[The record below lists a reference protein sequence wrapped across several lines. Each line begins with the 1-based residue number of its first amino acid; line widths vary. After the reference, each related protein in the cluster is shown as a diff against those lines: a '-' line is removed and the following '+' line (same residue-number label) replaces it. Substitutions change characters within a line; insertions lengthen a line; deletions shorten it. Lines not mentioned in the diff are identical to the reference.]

1 MPEPSSGVENVA
13 FAEPPVSGAV
23 KMSQHKYLSL
33 REKLLGKAIGQ
44 LATGEPASNDVKRAL
59 RRPETMQK
67 PAQVFV
73 ANSLAA
79 QDGRSKLAHGPREF

>member
-13 FAEPPVSGAV
+13 FAEFPVPGAV
-23 KMSQHKYLSL
+23 KMPQHKYLSL
-33 REKLLGKAIGQ
+33 REKLLGKAIGS
-44 LATGEPASNDVKRAL
+44 LTAGEPAANNVERAL
-59 RRPETMQK
+59 RRPETMQE

-79 QDGRSKLAHGPREF
+79 QDGRCKLTHGSRKL